1 MKRKSMSK
9 PGKFHHQH
17 PVIFLH
23 QWSCFTAV
31 MSERLVVLRPQ
42 RDQNWLTFLTIFLK
56 LANWGCLKMRIQFQ
70 QVQRVCYC
78 FSISLGKFWAWDRS
92 LKIVKFESPSHQ
104 LNQTHS
110 KTVLAQTF
118 SKLLQIKVL
127 FSKGWGFRQPNSGS
141 QPKKK
146 THLLGHSDPWKT
158 STENHVPKK
167 CLSKPW
173 IFFEKSF
180 DSAPK
185 MMSQTTE
192 SHFKKSLQWLGKKKQ
207 WNWKEKPMQIPII
220 SSLKIANWFPGDLK
234 SPEFDLRKRG
244 KQQGCLY
251 SLFSSWTSMYR
262 QPIVRKIPPNY
273 VRNVHTALHAW
284 CGFDWCSEHLSSWT
298 WKILTG
304 LFCPVPGMLPH
315 HCLWVWAVSIC
326 LVAPW

>member
-1 MKRKSMSK
+1 MELFHGRNVGKIGCSETSKRPELAHFPNDLLEACQLGLSQNEETNSTISA
-9 PGKFHHQH
+9 GLLLFQH
-17 PVIFLH
+17 LSWQVLG
-23 QWSCFTAV
+23 
-31 MSERLVVLRPQ
+31 LRPITKS
-42 RDQNWLTFLTIFLK
+42 RKVWIAIPSIKSNTFK
-56 LANWGCLKMRIQFQ
+56 DRPCPNVQQASANQ
-70 QVQRVCYC
+70 
-78 FSISLGKFWAWDRS
+78 
-92 LKIVKFESPSHQ
+92 SP
-104 LNQTHS
+104 
-110 KTVLAQTF
+110 
-118 SKLLQIKVL
+118 
-127 FSKGWGFRQPNSGS
+127 FSKGLGFFANQTAVPSNNC
-141 QPKKK
+141 
-146 THLLGHSDPWKT
+146 HSDPWKT

-192 SHFKKSLQWLGKKKQ
+192 SHLKKVSNGLEKNKQ

-262 QPIVRKIPPNY
+262 QPILRKIPPNY

-284 CGFDWCSEHLSSWT
+284 CGSDWCSEHLSSWT

>member
-1 MKRKSMSK
+1 MELFHGRNVGKIGCSETSKRPELAHFPNDLLEACQLGLSQNEDTISTSSAGLLLFQHLSWQILGLRPITKNRKVWIAIPSIKSNTFKDRPCPNVQQASANQSPFFKGLGFSPTKQWFPAKKKNTLAWSFGSMKNFNRKS
-9 PGKFHHQH
+9 
-17 PVIFLH
+17 
-23 QWSCFTAV
+23 C
-31 MSERLVVLRPQ
+31 
-42 RDQNWLTFLTIFLK
+42 
-56 LANWGCLKMRIQFQ
+56 
-70 QVQRVCYC
+70 
-78 FSISLGKFWAWDRS
+78 
-92 LKIVKFESPSHQ
+92 
-104 LNQTHS
+104 
-110 KTVLAQTF
+110 
-118 SKLLQIKVL
+118 
-127 FSKGWGFRQPNSGS
+127 
-141 QPKKK
+141 PKKV
-146 THLLGHSDPWKT
+146 T
-158 STENHVPKK
+158 
-167 CLSKPW
+167 KPW

-192 SHFKKSLQWLGKKKQ
+192 SHFKKSLQWLGKNKQ

-262 QPIVRKIPPNY
+262 QPILRKIPPNY